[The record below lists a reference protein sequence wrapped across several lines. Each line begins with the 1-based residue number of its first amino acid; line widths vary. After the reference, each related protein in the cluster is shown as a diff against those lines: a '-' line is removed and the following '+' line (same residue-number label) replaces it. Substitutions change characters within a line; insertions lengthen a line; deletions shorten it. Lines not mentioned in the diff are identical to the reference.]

1 MIPSDFKKELIAKL
15 EAAIP
20 ELKDKIQVGAVD
32 AQTPVP
38 YAAYSTPEETAVRTI
53 HGIAGYNTLFDLSV
67 YHSKMSEVEKLKHQ
81 VINVLE
87 GEIVTN
93 RRCYYK
99 SSEYG
104 FYPDYNIH
112 GYILT
117 FRII

>member
-1 MIPSDFKKELIAKL
+1 MMTDFKKELIAKL

-20 ELKDKIQVGAVD
+20 ELRDKIQAGAVD
-32 AQTPVP
+32 AETPVP
-38 YAAYSTPEETAVRTI
+38 YAAYSTPEETPVRTI
-53 HGIAGYNTLFDLSV
+53 HGIAGYNTLFDLAV

-81 VINVLE
+81 MIHTLE
-87 GEIVTN
+87 GETVADK
-93 RRCYYK
+93 RCYYK
-99 SSEYG
+99 ASEYG